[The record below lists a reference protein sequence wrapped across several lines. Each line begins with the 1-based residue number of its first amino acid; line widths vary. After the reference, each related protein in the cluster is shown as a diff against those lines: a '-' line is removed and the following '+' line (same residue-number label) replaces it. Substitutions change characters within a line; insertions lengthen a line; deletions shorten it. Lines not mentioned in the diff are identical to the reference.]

1 MQIRTTFVIDEKS
14 LQLLRKASS
23 LKKKSGSE
31 ILNAVIKKTAKR
43 CLSKS
48 KISVA
53 GTVKYQDCNDKCV
66 VYHYTV
72 SSDLYEACLDL
83 RKFYKLSV
91 SRIINEAIKE
101 FLEGALGESGY
112 SFCYDFLNYFSDRD
126 NYNLNY
132 RICTKYNPENN
143 EFSAEILMNIT

>member
-1 MQIRTTFVIDEKS
+1 MKLRTTVLIDVKS

-23 LKKKSGSE
+23 LKKKSEAE
-31 ILNAVIKKTAKR
+31 IFDLVVKDILRR

-48 KISVA
+48 KTSIA
-53 GTVKYQDCNDKCV
+53 GTVKYQNHDDYI

-83 RKFYKLSV
+83 RKLYKVSV
-91 SRIINEAIKE
+91 SKIINEAIKE
-101 FLEGALGESGY
+101 FLGGVLGESGY
-112 SFCYDFLNYFSDRD
+112 SFCYDFLDYFSNMD

-132 RICTKYNPENN
+132 RISAKYDPEKK